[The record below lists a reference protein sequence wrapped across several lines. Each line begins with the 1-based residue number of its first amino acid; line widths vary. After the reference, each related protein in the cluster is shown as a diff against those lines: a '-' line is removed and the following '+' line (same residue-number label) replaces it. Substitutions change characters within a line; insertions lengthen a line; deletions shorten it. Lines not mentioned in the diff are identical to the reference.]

1 MRFRVNLTR
10 PTTDVPVNN
19 QHEMNGFIHAI
30 LGRNNSYHDSV
41 SDYSISS
48 LQGGRLD
55 RETNSL
61 KFDEDVP
68 HIYVAS
74 QNSTFIGDFMAGIMT
89 ADASVFGMK
98 PDGVDITC
106 DFNPNN
112 YCDDIITISPILIR
126 NKDDR
131 KITFEDPEWI
141 ERVKKNCI
149 GKLKHRGIEDDT
161 FDIELIKT
169 DSSKRKCVWVGD
181 VFNPCSSVRLKV
193 TGRKNTRRI
202 LYNLGIGNS
211 TGSGF
216 GAVKIYGNK
225 E

>member
-1 MRFRVNLTR
+1 MVENNTKEKYLGKSDG
-10 PTTDVPVNN
+10 TTLYGHSCMVCDK
-19 QHEMNGFIHAI
+19 AI
-30 LGRNNSYHDSV
+30 E
-41 SDYSISS
+41 I
-48 LQGGRLD
+48 LD
-55 RETNSL
+55 
-61 KFDEDVP
+61 D
-68 HIYVAS
+68 
-74 QNSTFIGDFMAGIMT
+74 AGIRT

-126 NKDDR
+126 SKDDR

-141 ERVKKNCI
+141 ERVKRNCI
-149 GKLKHRGIEDDT
+149 GKLKHQGINDDT

-169 DSSKRKCVWVGD
+169 EQSKRKCVWVGD

-193 TGRKNTRRI
+193 TGRKKTRTI